1 MGMKKSVAR
10 EYLESIVV
18 AVILAM
24 FARTFVV
31 QAFKIPS
38 GSMEKNL
45 LIGDHIL
52 VNKWA
57 YAPTLWSWEPALLP
71 IKTLQHGDVIVFKY
85 PEDPERDFIK
95 RAIGLPGD
103 RIEVR
108 RRQVLR
114 NGELVVEPYKFH
126 LGGIF
131 GALNSRSF
139 GPEILPP
146 GAVFALGDNRDNS
159 KDSRWWGYVPVD
171 YLKGQA
177 WLIYWS
183 YESKREDYEATGLV
197 QEIRRLVSVGLHF
210 FTRTRWTRTFNMIR

>member
-1 MGMKKSVAR
+1 MKKSVSR

-57 YAPTLWSWEPALLP
+57 YAPTLWPWERMLLP
-71 IKTLQHGDVIVFKY
+71 IKTLGHSDVVVFKY

-108 RRQVLR
+108 GRQVLR
-114 NGELVVEPYKFH
+114 DGKAIEEPYKFH
-126 LGGIF
+126 LGGLF
-131 GALNSRSF
+131 GALNSRAF
-139 GPEILPP
+139 GPQALPA
-146 GAVFALGDNRDNS
+146 GSVFVLGDNRDNS
-159 KDSRWWGYVPVD
+159 KDSRWWGYVPTD

-183 YESKREDYEATGLV
+183 FESKREDYEASGV
-197 QEIRRLVSVGLHF
+197 VEEARRLISVGLHF
-210 FTRTRWTRTFNMIR
+210 FTRTRWSRTFNLIR

>member
-1 MGMKKSVAR
+1 MRKSVTR
-10 EYLESIVV
+10 EYFESILV

-57 YAPTLWSWEPALLP
+57 YAPTRWSWERALLP
-71 IKTLQHGDVIVFKY
+71 IKTLRHQDVVVFKY
-85 PEDPERDFIK
+85 PEAPERDFIK

-103 RIEVR
+103 QLTIRGRDVIR
-108 RRQVLR
+108 NGQVL
-114 NGELVVEPYKFH
+114 NEPYKFH
-126 LGGIF
+126 LGGFF
-131 GALNSRSF
+131 GALNSRPF
-139 GPEILPP
+139 GPARVPP
-146 GAVFALGDNRDNS
+146 NAAFVLGDNRDNS
-159 KDSRWWGYVPVD
+159 KDSRWWGYVPLD

-183 YESKREDYEATGLV
+183 FESEREDYETAGLLEEV
-197 QEIRRLVSVGLHF
+197 RRLASVGIHF
-210 FTRTRWTRTFNMIR
+210 LTRTRWTRTFNIIR

>member
-1 MGMKKSVAR
+1 MKKSVAR

-57 YAPTLWSWEPALLP
+57 YAPSLWGFERTLLP
-71 IKTLQHGDVIVFKY
+71 IKKLDHGDVVVFKY
-85 PEDPERDFIK
+85 PEDPLRDFIK

-108 RRQVLR
+108 GREVLR
-114 NGELVVEPYKFH
+114 NGSPIEEPYKFH
-126 LGGIF
+126 LGGLF

-139 GPEILPP
+139 GPERLPA
-146 GAVFALGDNRDNS
+146 GSVFVLGDNRDNS
-159 KDSRWWGYVPVD
+159 KDSRWWGYVPID
-171 YLKGQA
+171 YFKGQA

-183 YESKREDYEATGLV
+183 YESKREDYEASGPLD
-197 QEIRRLVSVGLHF
+197 EARRLLSVGLHF
-210 FTRTRWTRTFNMIR
+210 FTRTRWSRTFHMIR